1 MSYGLARPT
10 YGHNAHPHGGR
21 AGEPGLAGI
30 RPRAAFHP
38 RRESDEGGGARVHG
52 SLQAGDDG
60 QVDLEM
66 FEDLLIAAINQ
77 AVGKS
82 KEMMNEE
89 MDSATG
95 GLAGGFPGL
104 F

>member
-1 MSYGLARPT
+1 MTVNGQQEIVKIAID
-10 YGHNAHPHGGR
+10 
-21 AGEPGLAGI
+21 PG
-30 RPRAAFHP
+30 
-38 RRESDEGGGARVHG
+38 V
-52 SLQAGDDG
+52 LQIGDDG
-60 QVDLEM
+60 QVDMEM

-82 KEMMNEE
+82 KDMMNEE
-89 MDSATG
+89 MDNATG